1 MPSSPPM
8 LRLRVSALAR
18 SSGRWLA
25 FLLAAAWLA
34 STSRA
39 VEEVAPTLASAPAPI
54 ERPNASAAN
63 VTNRFVIRGMH
74 CNACAKGLTSEL
86 KRVKGVADAEV
97 SFTNRLAVVAYDTN
111 RVAVPALLAAIREA
125 GFEGEVAKR
134 NRRNSSR
141 HE

>member
-8 LRLRVSALAR
+8 LRLRVSASARAIKRCLA
-18 SSGRWLA
+18 L
-25 FLLAAAWLA
+25 LLAAVGLA
-34 STSRA
+34 SFARA
-39 VEEVAPTLASAPAPI
+39 AEEVAPTAAPAPARV
-54 ERPNASAAN
+54 ERSSASVAN

-111 RVAVPALLAAIREA
+111 RVAVPALLEAIREA
-125 GFEGEVAKR
+125 GFEGEVSKR
-134 NRRNSSR
+134 SRRNASR